1 MFLKAIRSNM
11 HTYIFYCITALS
23 FLDICS
29 GQTGIMIEI
38 TNDSDAYVG
47 HNDCNNDSIGY
58 LLFSLCG
65 SEFVEHPQT
74 QYAVVG
80 DRATFHCRVQ
90 GEDVYWLINNETI
103 TPVRPH
109 VREKYEALGF
119 VFSESSDTTGRNHNL
134 SLNVSA
140 SETTNNSL
148 IECRVIGHDY
158 MVYDK
163 SEKAYLRVFTNFR
176 ELIIK
181 IHSMI

>member
-1 MFLKAIRSNM
+1 M

-38 TNDSDAYVG
+38 TNHYSDAYIG
-47 HNDCNNDSIGY
+47 HNHCNNDSIGY
-58 LLFSLCG
+58 YILLFSLCG